1 MMLFERTML
10 RQLLASSQYAE
21 RVAPY
26 MKDEYFQTAECATVF
41 GVYQKFFEEYHT
53 LPSFAALRVMLDSVP
68 NLAEAQAKAANSILD
83 ELEQTAPQDESQHDF
98 LITETEKFCQERAL
112 YVALRRSVT
121 MLDNPKE
128 NPHAIPD
135 ILKEALAVSFDTHVG
150 HDFFGDAAARYDF
163 YHRAE
168 SRIPFDL
175 DVFNTMTKNGIPAKT
190 LNVVL
195 AGTNVGK
202 SLFLVHMAAACARM
216 SKNVLYITLEMAEER
231 IAERIDANLMDIP
244 MDDVIALSRD
254 RYLKKLETIHK
265 TSTSR
270 LLIKEYPTAAAH
282 AGHFRA
288 LLHELKLKQNFTPDI
303 LFVDYL
309 SICASS
315 RMKMGNAVNSY
326 TYNKSIAEELRGLAV
341 EMNIPVFTAAQFNR
355 DGSSASDPGLD
366 KISESFAI
374 AQTADFIVALTTS
387 EELEKNNQI
396 QAYVLKNRYAKRQ
409 SYQKFIL
416 GIDTTRMKLYDTG
429 SGVSPTAEP
438 PVEFATSSFAK
449 PTFAR
454 SRRRPLSH
462 LKTDDE

>member
-1 MMLFERTML
+1 MLTFERTML
-10 RQLLASSQYAE
+10 RQLLASQQYAE

-26 MKDEYFQTAECATVF
+26 MKDEYLPTAECATVF
-41 GVYQKFFEEYHT
+41 KIYQQFFDQYHT
-53 LPSFAALRVMLDSVP
+53 LPSFAALRVMLENVP
-68 NLAEAQAKAANSILD
+68 NLGDAEAKGASAVLAD
-83 ELEQTAPQDESQHDF
+83 LEQTAPQEDSQLDF
-98 LITETEKFCQERAL
+98 LLTETEKFCQERAL
-112 YVALRRSVT
+112 YVALRRSVS

-135 ILKEALAVSFDTHVG
+135 ILKEALAVSFDSHVG

-168 SRIPFDL
+168 ARIPFDL
-175 DVFNTMTKNGIPAKT
+175 DVFNNMTKNGIPSKT

-244 MDDVIALSRD
+244 MDDVVALTRD
-254 RYLKKLETIHK
+254 RYLQKLDIIHR
-265 TSTSR
+265 TSTGR

-282 AGHFRA
+282 VGHFRA

-355 DGSSASDPGLD
+355 DGSSATDPGLD

-374 AQTADFIVALTTS
+374 AQTADFIFALTTS
-387 EELEKNNQI
+387 EDLEKNNQI

-416 GIDTTRMKLYDTG
+416 GIDTSRMKLYDTG
-429 SGVSPTAEP
+429 GGVQPTAAP
-438 PVEFATSSFAK
+438 PGDLGMSGLNK

-454 SRRRPLSH
+454 SFRRPLAH
-462 LKTDDE
+462 LKTDDD